1 MRIRSPTETEL
12 QKRKQSMRRACIITP
27 ACAPGVS
34 DARMVRSAIS
44 NKERE
49 TRIEKAQELMR
60 QQVIAALYLDAPTSL
75 CYYTGLRAE
84 GKESRGPHP
93 HGER

>member
-1 MRIRSPTETEL
+1 M
-12 QKRKQSMRRACIITP
+12 
-27 ACAPGVS
+27 
-34 DARMVRSAIS
+34 
-44 NKERE
+44 ERE

-84 GKESRGPHP
+84 GKERS
-93 HGER
+93 HGEVIPADGPLSYIYPAFEVKKNNSLQRYAERNTWVERIRYRT